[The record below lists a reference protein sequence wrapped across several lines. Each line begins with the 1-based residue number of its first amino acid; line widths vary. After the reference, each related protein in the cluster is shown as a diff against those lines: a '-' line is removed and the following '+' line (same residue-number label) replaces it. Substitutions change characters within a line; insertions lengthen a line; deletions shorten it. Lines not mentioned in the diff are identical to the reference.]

1 MCLRVL
7 HLDIE
12 TYSSAPL
19 PKCGVYRYC
28 DSPDFEL
35 LLLSYAFDDEPVVT
49 VDLACGERMPEEFLQ
64 ALEDANILKIA
75 HNAVFERVCFSR
87 HLGRWLDPSQWR
99 CTMVMSWYSTLPGR
113 LADVAVALN
122 VTEKKMEEGKDLIR
136 YFSVPCKP
144 TKANGGRTRNLPQ
157 HAPEKW
163 ATYKAYNAQDV
174 ETERAVY
181 KALLGH
187 PLPEHEWALYA
198 LDQRINDRG
207 VRVDKLLVKQ
217 AMAVDL
223 AFSQQAF
230 QRAQALTGLENP
242 GSVSQLKA
250 WLADM
255 DMPMESLSKRIVQE
269 KATEAEGIV
278 KELLELRLE
287 LSKTSIKKYEA
298 MARTVCRDGR
308 VHGMLQFGG
317 ASRTF
322 RWAGRLIQI
331 QNLVANHLPD
341 LPLARDIVRSGDK
354 DQLELLFGS
363 VPSTLSE
370 LIRTAF
376 IPKDGCRFIVAD
388 FSAIEARVLAWLAGE
403 EWVLEEFR
411 GKGKIYEATASRMF
425 HIPQETIVK
434 GHPNYEYRQKGKQA
448 TLSCIAEGQ
457 LVLTDQGLVPIEQ
470 IQMHHKVW
478 DGESWVAHEGLVYR
492 GRREVITY
500 EGLTA
505 TADHLVWVKGQTQ
518 PIPFGQAA
526 AIGLH
531 LVEFGKMVHCEPNET
546 NQRITRVYDLR
557 NAGPHHRFTVS
568 GHLVHNCGY
577 GGGVGA
583 LKAMGAKMPEE
594 EMQPLVDAWRA
605 ANPHIVKFWYALGNA
620 ASEVIEKHNSVRV
633 GKVKVYWRGN
643 RMLIRLPSG
652 RDLCYLSP
660 RFVTNRFGSQGIG
673 YLAASANGKMELQET
688 FPGRWAENCTQAI
701 ARDLLAHAMQNLE
714 AAGYPIVFHVHD
726 EAVMEVPIG
735 QGSVEEACRIMAI
748 PPRWAQDLPLR
759 ADGEEMAFYRK

>member
-1 MCLRVL
+1 MMRLRVL

-28 DSPDFEL
+28 DAPDFEI
-35 LLLSYAFDDEPVVT
+35 LLLSYAFDDAPVVT
-49 VDLACGERMPEEFLQ
+49 VDMACGETLPDAFLH
-64 ALEDANILKIA
+64 ALEDANVLKIA
-75 HNAVFERVCFSR
+75 HNAAFERVCFSK
-87 HLGRWLDPSQWR
+87 HLGYWLDPAQWR
-99 CTMVMSWYSTLPGR
+99 CTMVMAWYQTLPGK

-136 YFSVPCKP
+136 YFSMPCKA
-144 TKANGGRTRNLPQ
+144 TKTNGGRTRNLPR

-181 KALLGH
+181 KALLH
-187 PLPEHEWALYA
+187 HALPEHEWALYA

-207 VRVDKLLVKQ
+207 VRVDRLLVKN

-230 QRAQALTGLENP
+230 QRAQELTGLENP

-269 KATEAEGIV
+269 KAAGAEGIV

-287 LSKTSIKKYEA
+287 LSKTSVKKYES
-298 MARTVCRDGR
+298 MARCICKDGR
-308 VHGMLQFGG
+308 VHGLLQFGG

-322 RWAGRLIQI
+322 RWAGRLVQA
-331 QNLVANHLPD
+331 QNLPQNHLPD
-341 LPLARDIVRSGDK
+341 LNLARDIVRSGDEE
-354 DQLELLFGS
+354 QLELLFGS
-363 VPSTLSE
+363 VPNTLSE

-376 IPKDGCRFIVAD
+376 IPRDGCRFIVAD

-448 TLSCIAEGQ
+448 TLSC
-457 LVLTDQGLVPIEQ
+457 
-470 IQMHHKVW
+470 
-478 DGESWVAHEGLVYR
+478 
-492 GRREVITY
+492 
-500 EGLTA
+500 
-505 TADHLVWVKGQTQ
+505 
-518 PIPFGQAA
+518 
-526 AIGLH
+526 
-531 LVEFGKMVHCEPNET
+531 
-546 NQRITRVYDLR
+546 
-557 NAGPHHRFTVS
+557 
-568 GHLVHNCGY
+568 GY

-605 ANPHIVKFWYALGNA
+605 ANPHIVRFWNALGNA
-620 ASEVIEKHNSVRV
+620 VSEVIEKHNSVRV
-633 GKVKVYWRGN
+633 GKVVVYRKEGH
-643 RMLIRLPSG
+643 MLIRLPGG

-660 RFVTNRFGSQGIG
+660 RFVTNRFGSRGIG
-673 YLAASANGKMELQET
+673 YLAAGAGGKMELQET
-688 FPGRWAENCTQAI
+688 FGGKIAENCTQAI
-701 ARDLLAHAMQNLE
+701 ARDLLAHAMLNLE

-735 QGSVEEACRIMAI
+735 QGSVEEACRVMAI
-748 PPRWAQDLPLR
+748 PPDWARDLPLR
-759 ADGEEMAFYRK
+759 ADGDEMTYYKKT

>member
-1 MCLRVL
+1 MCVM

-12 TYSSAPL
+12 TYSSAAL

-28 DSPDFEL
+28 DAPDFEI
-35 LLLSYAFDDEPVVT
+35 LLLSYAFGGAPVAT
-49 VDLACGERMPEEFLQ
+49 VDMACGESLPDVFLR
-64 ALEDANILKIA
+64 ALEDPNVLKIA
-75 HNAVFERVCFSR
+75 HNAAFERVCFSR
-87 HLGRWLDPSQWR
+87 YLGRWLDPAQWR
-99 CTMVMSWYSTLPGR
+99 CTMVMAWYRTLPGK
-113 LADVAVALN
+113 LADVAVALD

-144 TKANGGRTRNLPQ
+144 TQANGGRTRNLPR

-181 KALLGH
+181 KALLH
-187 PLPEHEWALYA
+187 HSLPEHEWALYA
-198 LDQRINDRG
+198 LDQQINDRG
-207 VRVDKLLVKQ
+207 VRVDRLLVKN

-230 QRAQALTGLENP
+230 QRARELTGLENP

-269 KATEAEGIV
+269 KAAEADGIV

-287 LSKTSIKKYEA
+287 LSKTSVKKYES
-298 MARTVCRDGR
+298 MARCICRDGR
-308 VHGMLQFGG
+308 VHGLLQFGG
-317 ASRTF
+317 AARTF
-322 RWAGRLIQI
+322 RWAGRLVQA
-331 QNLVANHLPD
+331 QNLPQNHLPD
-341 LPLARDIVRSGDK
+341 LSLARDIVRSGDEE
-354 DQLELLFGS
+354 QLELLFGS
-363 VPSTLSE
+363 VPNTLSE

-376 IPKDGCRFIVAD
+376 IPRDGCRFIVAD

-425 HIPQETIVK
+425 HIPQETIVR

-448 TLSCIAEGQ
+448 TLS
-457 LVLTDQGLVPIEQ
+457 
-470 IQMHHKVW
+470 
-478 DGESWVAHEGLVYR
+478 
-492 GRREVITY
+492 
-500 EGLTA
+500 
-505 TADHLVWVKGQTQ
+505 
-518 PIPFGQAA
+518 
-526 AIGLH
+526 
-531 LVEFGKMVHCEPNET
+531 
-546 NQRITRVYDLR
+546 
-557 NAGPHHRFTVS
+557 
-568 GHLVHNCGY
+568 CGY

-605 ANPHIVKFWYALGNA
+605 ANAHIVRFWNALGNA
-620 ASEVIEKHNSVRV
+620 ASEVIERQNSVRV
-633 GKVKVYWRGN
+633 GKVTVYRKEGHL
-643 RMLIRLPSG
+643 LIRLPGG

-660 RFVTNRFGSQGIG
+660 RFVTNRFGSRGIG
-673 YLAASANGKMELQET
+673 YLAPAGNGQMTLQET
-688 FPGRWAENCTQAI
+688 FGGKLAENCTQSI
-701 ARDLLAHAMQNLE
+701 ARDLLAHAMLNLE

-726 EAVMEVPIG
+726 EAVMEVPDG
-735 QGSVEEACRIMAI
+735 QGSVEEACRVMAI
-748 PPRWAQDLPLR
+748 PPDWARDLPLR
-759 ADGEEMAFYRK
+759 AEGDEMAYYKKT

>member
-1 MCLRVL
+1 MRVL
-7 HLDIE
+7 HLDLE

-28 DSPDFEL
+28 DSPDFEI
-35 LLLSYAFDDEPVVT
+35 LLLSYAFDDESVVT
-49 VDLACGERMPEEFLQ
+49 VDLACGEEIPEGFLA
-64 ALEDANILKIA
+64 ALTDSQVVKIA
-75 HNAVFERVCFSR
+75 HNATYERVCFSR
-87 HLGRWLDPSQWR
+87 YLRRSGLLAAGEWLDPAQWR
-99 CTMVMSWYSTLPGR
+99 CTMVMAWYLTLPGR

-136 YFSVPCKP
+136 YFSAPCKP
-144 TKANGGRTRNLPQ
+144 TRTNGGRTRNLPQ

-163 ATYKAYNAQDV
+163 VMYKKYNAQDV

-181 KALLGH
+181 HALLKH
-187 PLPEHEWALYA
+187 PLPEHEWELYA

-207 VRVDKLLVKQ
+207 VRIDRLLVKQ

-230 QRAQALTGLENP
+230 RRAQALTGLENP

-255 DMPMESLSKRIVQE
+255 NMPMESLSKRIVQE
-269 KATEAEGIV
+269 KAAEAEGIV

-298 MARTVCRDGR
+298 MTRTVRRDGR
-308 VHGMLQFGG
+308 VHGTLQFGG

-322 RWAGRLIQI
+322 RWAGRLVQL
-331 QNLVANHLPD
+331 QNVPQNHLPD
-341 LPLARDIVRSGDK
+341 LKLARDIVKHGDEE
-354 DQLELLFGS
+354 QLELLFGS
-363 VPSTLSE
+363 VPGTLSE

-376 IPKDGCRFIVAD
+376 IPRDGCRFIAAD

-448 TLSCIAEGQ
+448 TLS
-457 LVLTDQGLVPIEQ
+457 
-470 IQMHHKVW
+470 
-478 DGESWVAHEGLVYR
+478 
-492 GRREVITY
+492 
-500 EGLTA
+500 
-505 TADHLVWVKGQTQ
+505 
-518 PIPFGQAA
+518 
-526 AIGLH
+526 
-531 LVEFGKMVHCEPNET
+531 
-546 NQRITRVYDLR
+546 
-557 NAGPHHRFTVS
+557 
-568 GHLVHNCGY
+568 CGY

-633 GKVKVYWRGN
+633 GKVKVYWRDN
-643 RMLIRLPSG
+643 RLLIRLPSG

-660 RFVTNRFGSQGIG
+660 RFVVNRFGSRGIG
-673 YLAASANGKMELQET
+673 YLAASVNGKMELQET
-688 FPGRWAENCTQAI
+688 FGGKIVENCTQSI

-714 AAGYPIVFHVHD
+714 VAGYPIVFHVHD

-735 QGSVEEACRIMAI
+735 QGSVEEACCIMAI
-748 PPRWAQDLPLR
+748 PPDWAQDLPLR
-759 ADGEEMAFYRK
+759 ADGEEMEFYRK

>member
-1 MCLRVL
+1 MRVL

-28 DSPDFEL
+28 DSPDFEI
-35 LLLSYAFDDEPVVT
+35 LLLSYAFDGEPVVT
-49 VDLACGERMPEEFLQ
+49 VDLACGEQMPDEFLK
-64 ALEDANILKIA
+64 ALEAPNILKIA
-75 HNAVFERVCFSR
+75 HNAAFERVCFSKY
-87 HLGRWLDPSQWR
+87 LGHWLDPSQWR
-99 CTMVMSWYSTLPGR
+99 CTMVMAWYSTLPGR

-144 TKANGGRTRNLPQ
+144 TKTNGGRTRNLPQ

-181 KALLGH
+181 HALLSH

-223 AFSQQAF
+223 AFSRQAF
-230 QRAQALTGLENP
+230 RRAQELTGLDNP

-308 VHGMLQFGG
+308 VHGTLQFGG

-322 RWAGRLIQI
+322 RWAGRLVQL
-331 QNLVANHLPD
+331 QNVPQNHLPD
-341 LPLARDIVRSGDK
+341 LPLARDIVKRGDEE
-354 DQLELLFGS
+354 QLELLFGS
-363 VPSTLSE
+363 VPNTLSE

-376 IPKDGCRFIVAD
+376 IPRDGCRFIVAD

-457 LVLTDQGLVPIEQ
+457 LVLTDQG
-470 IQMHHKVW
+470 
-478 DGESWVAHEGLVYR
+478 S
-492 GRREVITY
+492 
-500 EGLTA
+500 
-505 TADHLVWVKGQTQ
+505 
-518 PIPFGQAA
+518 
-526 AIGLH
+526 
-531 LVEFGKMVHCEPNET
+531 
-546 NQRITRVYDLR
+546 
-557 NAGPHHRFTVS
+557 
-568 GHLVHNCGY
+568 
-577 GGGVGA
+577 
-583 LKAMGAKMPEE
+583 
-594 EMQPLVDAWRA
+594 
-605 ANPHIVKFWYALGNA
+605 
-620 ASEVIEKHNSVRV
+620 
-633 GKVKVYWRGN
+633 
-643 RMLIRLPSG
+643 LPS
-652 RDLCYLSP
+652 
-660 RFVTNRFGSQGIG
+660 
-673 YLAASANGKMELQET
+673 
-688 FPGRWAENCTQAI
+688 
-701 ARDLLAHAMQNLE
+701 
-714 AAGYPIVFHVHD
+714 
-726 EAVMEVPIG
+726 
-735 QGSVEEACRIMAI
+735 
-748 PPRWAQDLPLR
+748 
-759 ADGEEMAFYRK
+759 

>member
-1 MCLRVL
+1 MRVL

-28 DSPDFEL
+28 DAPDFEI
-35 LLLSYAFDDEPVVT
+35 LLLSYAFDDAPVVT
-49 VDLACGERMPEEFLQ
+49 VDMACGESLPDVFLR
-64 ALEDANILKIA
+64 ALEDPDVLKIA
-75 HNAVFERVCFSR
+75 HNAAFERVCFSK
-87 HLGRWLDPSQWR
+87 HLGHWLDPAQWR
-99 CTMVMSWYSTLPGR
+99 CTMVMAWYQTLPGK
-113 LADVAVALN
+113 LSDVAVALN

-136 YFSVPCKP
+136 YFSMPCKA
-144 TKANGGRTRNLPQ
+144 TKTNGGRTRNLPR

-181 KALLGH
+181 KALLH
-187 PLPEHEWALYA
+187 HSLPEHEWALYA

-207 VRVDKLLVKQ
+207 VRVDRLLVKS
-217 AMAVDL
+217 AMAVDQ
-223 AFSQQAF
+223 AFSEQAF
-230 QRAQALTGLENP
+230 QRAQELTGLENP

-269 KATEAEGIV
+269 KAAGAEGIV

-287 LSKTSIKKYEA
+287 LSKTSVKKYES
-298 MARTVCRDGR
+298 MARCICKDGR
-308 VHGMLQFGG
+308 VHGLLQFGG
-317 ASRTF
+317 AARTF
-322 RWAGRLIQI
+322 RWAGRLVQA
-331 QNLVANHLPD
+331 QNLPQNHLPD
-341 LPLARDIVRSGDK
+341 LNLARDIVRSGDEE
-354 DQLELLFGS
+354 QLELLFGS
-363 VPSTLSE
+363 VPNTLSE

-376 IPKDGCRFIVAD
+376 IPRDGCRFIVAD

-448 TLSCIAEGQ
+448 TLSC
-457 LVLTDQGLVPIEQ
+457 
-470 IQMHHKVW
+470 
-478 DGESWVAHEGLVYR
+478 
-492 GRREVITY
+492 
-500 EGLTA
+500 
-505 TADHLVWVKGQTQ
+505 
-518 PIPFGQAA
+518 
-526 AIGLH
+526 
-531 LVEFGKMVHCEPNET
+531 
-546 NQRITRVYDLR
+546 
-557 NAGPHHRFTVS
+557 
-568 GHLVHNCGY
+568 GY

-605 ANPHIVKFWYALGNA
+605 ANPNIVRFWNALGNA

-633 GKVKVYWRGN
+633 GKVVVYRKEGH
-643 RMLIRLPSG
+643 MLIRLPGG

-660 RFVTNRFGSQGIG
+660 RFVTNRFGSRGIG
-673 YLAASANGKMELQET
+673 YLAASDGGKMELQET
-688 FPGRWAENCTQAI
+688 FGGKIAENCTQAI
-701 ARDLLAHAMQNLE
+701 ARDLLAHAMLNLE

-735 QGSVEEACRIMAI
+735 QGSVEEACRVMAI
-748 PPRWAQDLPLR
+748 PPDWARDLPLR
-759 ADGEEMAFYRK
+759 ADGDEMTYYKKT

>member
-1 MCLRVL
+1 MRLRVL

-28 DSPDFEL
+28 DAPDFEI
-35 LLLSYAFDDEPVVT
+35 LLLSYAFDDAPVVT
-49 VDLACGERMPEEFLQ
+49 VDMACGESLPDEFLH
-64 ALEDANILKIA
+64 ALEDPTVLKIA
-75 HNAVFERVCFSR
+75 HNAAFERVCFSK
-87 HLGRWLDPSQWR
+87 HLGRWLDPAQWR
-99 CTMVMSWYSTLPGR
+99 CTMVMAWYRTLPGK
-113 LADVAVALN
+113 LADVAVALD

-144 TKANGGRTRNLPQ
+144 TQANGGRTRNLPR

-174 ETERAVY
+174 ETERAVCH
-181 KALLGH
+181 ALLRH

-207 VRVDKLLVKQ
+207 VRVDRLLVKN
-217 AMAVDL
+217 AMAVDQT
-223 AFSQQAF
+223 FSERAF
-230 QRAQALTGLENP
+230 QRAKALTGLENP

-269 KATEAEGIV
+269 KTAEADGIV

-287 LSKTSIKKYEA
+287 LSRTSVKKYES
-298 MARTVCRDGR
+298 MARCICRDGR
-308 VHGMLQFGG
+308 VHGLLQFGG
-317 ASRTF
+317 AARTF
-322 RWAGRLIQI
+322 RWAGRLVQA
-331 QNLVANHLPD
+331 QNLPQNHLPD
-341 LPLARDIVRSGDK
+341 LSLARDIVRSGDEE
-354 DQLELLFGS
+354 QLELLFGS
-363 VPSTLSE
+363 VPGTLSE
-370 LIRTAF
+370 IIRTAF

-425 HIPQETIVK
+425 HIPQETIVR

-448 TLSCIAEGQ
+448 TLS
-457 LVLTDQGLVPIEQ
+457 
-470 IQMHHKVW
+470 
-478 DGESWVAHEGLVYR
+478 
-492 GRREVITY
+492 
-500 EGLTA
+500 
-505 TADHLVWVKGQTQ
+505 
-518 PIPFGQAA
+518 
-526 AIGLH
+526 
-531 LVEFGKMVHCEPNET
+531 
-546 NQRITRVYDLR
+546 
-557 NAGPHHRFTVS
+557 
-568 GHLVHNCGY
+568 CGY

-605 ANPHIVKFWYALGNA
+605 ANPNIVRFWNALGNA
-620 ASEVIEKHNSVRV
+620 ASEVIERQNSVRV
-633 GKVKVYWRGN
+633 GKVTVYRKEGHL
-643 RMLIRLPSG
+643 LIRLPGG

-660 RFVTNRFGSQGIG
+660 RFVTNRFGSRSIA
-673 YLAASANGKMELQET
+673 YLAPAGNGQMTLQET
-688 FPGRWAENCTQAI
+688 FGGKLAENCTQSI
-701 ARDLLAHAMQNLE
+701 ARDLLAHAMLSLE
-714 AAGYPIVFHVHD
+714 TAGYPIVFHVHD
-726 EAVMEVPIG
+726 EAVMEVPDG

-748 PPRWAQDLPLR
+748 PPDWARDLPLR
-759 ADGEEMAFYRK
+759 AEEDEMAYYKKT

>member
-1 MCLRVL
+1 MRLRVL

-28 DSPDFEL
+28 DAPDFEI
-35 LLLSYAFDDEPVVT
+35 LLLSYAFDDAPVVT
-49 VDLACGERMPEEFLQ
+49 VDMACGETLPDAFLH
-64 ALEDANILKIA
+64 ALEDANVLKIA
-75 HNAVFERVCFSR
+75 HNAAFERVCFSK
-87 HLGRWLDPSQWR
+87 HLGHWLDPAQWR
-99 CTMVMSWYSTLPGR
+99 CTMVMAWYQTLPGK

-136 YFSVPCKP
+136 YFSMPCKA
-144 TKANGGRTRNLPQ
+144 TKTNGGRTRNLPR

-181 KALLGH
+181 KALLH
-187 PLPEHEWALYA
+187 HALPEHEWALYA

-207 VRVDKLLVKQ
+207 VRVDRLLVKS
-217 AMAVDL
+217 AMAVDQ
-223 AFSQQAF
+223 AFSEQAF
-230 QRAQALTGLENP
+230 QRAQELTGLENP

-269 KATEAEGIV
+269 KAAGAEGIV

-287 LSKTSIKKYEA
+287 LSKTSVKKYES
-298 MARTVCRDGR
+298 MARCICKDGR
-308 VHGMLQFGG
+308 VHGLLQFGG
-317 ASRTF
+317 AARTF
-322 RWAGRLIQI
+322 RWAGRLVQA
-331 QNLVANHLPD
+331 QNLPQNHLPD
-341 LPLARDIVRSGDK
+341 LNLARDIVRSGDEE
-354 DQLELLFGS
+354 QLELLFGS
-363 VPSTLSE
+363 VPNTLSE

-376 IPKDGCRFIVAD
+376 IPRDGCRFIVAD

-448 TLSCIAEGQ
+448 TLSC
-457 LVLTDQGLVPIEQ
+457 
-470 IQMHHKVW
+470 
-478 DGESWVAHEGLVYR
+478 
-492 GRREVITY
+492 
-500 EGLTA
+500 
-505 TADHLVWVKGQTQ
+505 
-518 PIPFGQAA
+518 
-526 AIGLH
+526 
-531 LVEFGKMVHCEPNET
+531 
-546 NQRITRVYDLR
+546 
-557 NAGPHHRFTVS
+557 
-568 GHLVHNCGY
+568 GY

-605 ANPHIVKFWYALGNA
+605 ANPNIVRFWNALGNA

-633 GKVKVYWRGN
+633 GKVMVYRKEGH
-643 RMLIRLPSG
+643 MLIRLPGG

-660 RFVTNRFGSQGIG
+660 RFVTNRFGSRGIG
-673 YLAASANGKMELQET
+673 YLAASAGGKMELQET
-688 FPGRWAENCTQAI
+688 FGGKIAENCTQAI
-701 ARDLLAHAMQNLE
+701 ARDLLAHAMLNLE
-714 AAGYPIVFHVHD
+714 AAGYPIMFHVHD

-735 QGSVEEACRIMAI
+735 QGSVEEACRVMAI
-748 PPRWAQDLPLR
+748 PPDWRGICR
-759 ADGEEMAFYRK
+759 SGRTGTK

>member
-1 MCLRVL
+1 MRVL

-28 DSPDFEL
+28 DAPDFEI
-35 LLLSYAFDDEPVVT
+35 LLLSYAFDDAPVVT
-49 VDLACGERMPEEFLQ
+49 VDMACGETLPDAFLH
-64 ALEDANILKIA
+64 ALEDANVLKIA
-75 HNAVFERVCFSR
+75 HNAAFERVCFSK
-87 HLGRWLDPSQWR
+87 HLGHWLDPAQWR
-99 CTMVMSWYSTLPGR
+99 CTMVMAWYQTLPGK

-136 YFSVPCKP
+136 YFSMPCKA
-144 TKANGGRTRNLPQ
+144 TKTNGGRTRNLPR

-181 KALLGH
+181 KALLH
-187 PLPEHEWALYA
+187 HALPEHEWALYA

-207 VRVDKLLVKQ
+207 VRVDRLLVKN

-230 QRAQALTGLENP
+230 QRAQELTGLENP

-269 KATEAEGIV
+269 KAAGAEGIV

-287 LSKTSIKKYEA
+287 LSKTSVKKYES
-298 MARTVCRDGR
+298 MARCICKDGR
-308 VHGMLQFGG
+308 VHGLLQFGG

-322 RWAGRLIQI
+322 RWAGRLVQA
-331 QNLVANHLPD
+331 QNLPQNHLPD
-341 LPLARDIVRSGDK
+341 LNLARDIVRSGDEE
-354 DQLELLFGS
+354 QLELLFGS
-363 VPSTLSE
+363 VPNTLSE

-376 IPKDGCRFIVAD
+376 IPRDGCRFIVAD

-448 TLSCIAEGQ
+448 TLSC
-457 LVLTDQGLVPIEQ
+457 
-470 IQMHHKVW
+470 
-478 DGESWVAHEGLVYR
+478 
-492 GRREVITY
+492 
-500 EGLTA
+500 
-505 TADHLVWVKGQTQ
+505 
-518 PIPFGQAA
+518 
-526 AIGLH
+526 
-531 LVEFGKMVHCEPNET
+531 
-546 NQRITRVYDLR
+546 
-557 NAGPHHRFTVS
+557 
-568 GHLVHNCGY
+568 GY

-605 ANPHIVKFWYALGNA
+605 ANPHIVRFWNALGNA
-620 ASEVIEKHNSVRV
+620 VSEVIEKHNSVRV
-633 GKVKVYWRGN
+633 GKVVVYRKEGH
-643 RMLIRLPSG
+643 MLIRLPGG

-660 RFVTNRFGSQGIG
+660 RFVTNRFGSRGIG
-673 YLAASANGKMELQET
+673 YLAAGASGKMELQET
-688 FPGRWAENCTQAI
+688 FGGKIAENCTQAI
-701 ARDLLAHAMQNLE
+701 ARDLLAHAMLNLE

-735 QGSVEEACRIMAI
+735 QGSVEEACRVMAI
-748 PPRWAQDLPLR
+748 PPDWARDLPLR
-759 ADGEEMAFYRK
+759 ADGDEMTYYKKT

>member
-1 MCLRVL
+1 MRLRVL

-28 DSPDFEL
+28 DAPDFEI
-35 LLLSYAFDDEPVVT
+35 LLLSYAFDDAPVVT
-49 VDLACGERMPEEFLQ
+49 VDMACGETLPDAFLH
-64 ALEDANILKIA
+64 ALEDANVLKIA
-75 HNAVFERVCFSR
+75 HNAAFERVCFSK
-87 HLGRWLDPSQWR
+87 HLGHWLDPAQWR
-99 CTMVMSWYSTLPGR
+99 CTMVMAWYQTLPGK

-136 YFSVPCKP
+136 YFSMPCKA
-144 TKANGGRTRNLPQ
+144 TKTNGGRTRNLPR

-181 KALLGH
+181 KALLH
-187 PLPEHEWALYA
+187 HALPEHEWALYA

-207 VRVDKLLVKQ
+207 VRVDRLLVKN

-230 QRAQALTGLENP
+230 QRAQELTGLENP

-269 KATEAEGIV
+269 KAAGAEGIV

-287 LSKTSIKKYEA
+287 LSKTSVKKYES
-298 MARTVCRDGR
+298 MARCICKDGR
-308 VHGMLQFGG
+308 VHGLLQFGG

-322 RWAGRLIQI
+322 RWAGRLVQA
-331 QNLVANHLPD
+331 QNLPQNHLPD
-341 LPLARDIVRSGDK
+341 LNLARDIVRSGDEE
-354 DQLELLFGS
+354 QLELLFGS
-363 VPSTLSE
+363 VPNTLSE

-376 IPKDGCRFIVAD
+376 IPRDGCRFIVAD

-448 TLSCIAEGQ
+448 TLSC
-457 LVLTDQGLVPIEQ
+457 
-470 IQMHHKVW
+470 
-478 DGESWVAHEGLVYR
+478 
-492 GRREVITY
+492 
-500 EGLTA
+500 
-505 TADHLVWVKGQTQ
+505 
-518 PIPFGQAA
+518 
-526 AIGLH
+526 
-531 LVEFGKMVHCEPNET
+531 
-546 NQRITRVYDLR
+546 
-557 NAGPHHRFTVS
+557 
-568 GHLVHNCGY
+568 GY

-605 ANPHIVKFWYALGNA
+605 ANPHIVRFWNALGNA
-620 ASEVIEKHNSVRV
+620 VSEVIEKHNSVRV
-633 GKVKVYWRGN
+633 GKVVVYRKEGHL
-643 RMLIRLPSG
+643 LIRLPGG

-660 RFVTNRFGSQGIG
+660 RFVTNRFGSRGIG
-673 YLAASANGKMELQET
+673 YLAASAGGKMELQET
-688 FPGRWAENCTQAI
+688 FGGKIAENCTQAI
-701 ARDLLAHAMQNLE
+701 ARDLLAHAMLNLE

-735 QGSVEEACRIMAI
+735 QGSVEEACRVMAI
-748 PPRWAQDLPLR
+748 PPDWARDLPLR
-759 ADGEEMAFYRK
+759 ADGDEMTYYKKT

>member
-1 MCLRVL
+1 MRLRVM

-12 TYSSAPL
+12 TYSSAAL

-28 DSPDFEL
+28 DAPDFEI
-35 LLLSYAFDDEPVVT
+35 LLLSYAFDDAPVVT
-49 VDLACGERMPEEFLQ
+49 VDMACGESLPDEFLH
-64 ALEDANILKIA
+64 ALEDPTVLKIA
-75 HNAVFERVCFSR
+75 HNAAFERVCFSK
-87 HLGRWLDPSQWR
+87 HLGRWLDPAQWR
-99 CTMVMSWYSTLPGR
+99 CTMVMAWYQTLPGK
-113 LADVAVALN
+113 LADVAVALD

-144 TKANGGRTRNLPQ
+144 TQANGGRTRNLPR

-174 ETERAVY
+174 ETERAVCH
-181 KALLGH
+181 ALLRH

-207 VRVDKLLVKQ
+207 VRVDRLLVKS
-217 AMAVDL
+217 AMAVDQ
-223 AFSQQAF
+223 AFSEQAF
-230 QRAQALTGLENP
+230 QRAQELTGLENP

-269 KATEAEGIV
+269 KAVETEGIV

-287 LSKTSIKKYEA
+287 LSRTSVKKYES
-298 MARTVCRDGR
+298 MARCICRDGR
-308 VHGMLQFGG
+308 VHGLLQFGG
-317 ASRTF
+317 AARTF
-322 RWAGRLIQI
+322 RWAGRLVQA
-331 QNLVANHLPD
+331 QNLPQNHLPD
-341 LPLARDIVRSGDK
+341 LNLARDIVRSGDEE
-354 DQLELLFGS
+354 QLELLFGS
-363 VPSTLSE
+363 VPNTLSE

-376 IPKDGCRFIVAD
+376 IPRDGCRFIVAD
-388 FSAIEARVLAWLAGE
+388 FSAIEAHVLAWLAGE

-448 TLSCIAEGQ
+448 TLSC
-457 LVLTDQGLVPIEQ
+457 
-470 IQMHHKVW
+470 
-478 DGESWVAHEGLVYR
+478 
-492 GRREVITY
+492 
-500 EGLTA
+500 
-505 TADHLVWVKGQTQ
+505 
-518 PIPFGQAA
+518 
-526 AIGLH
+526 
-531 LVEFGKMVHCEPNET
+531 
-546 NQRITRVYDLR
+546 
-557 NAGPHHRFTVS
+557 
-568 GHLVHNCGY
+568 GY

-605 ANPHIVKFWYALGNA
+605 ANPHIVRFWNALGNA
-620 ASEVIEKHNSVRV
+620 VSEVIEKHNSVRV
-633 GKVKVYWRGN
+633 GKVVVYRKEGH
-643 RMLIRLPSG
+643 MLIRLPGG

-660 RFVTNRFGSQGIG
+660 RFVTNRFGSRGIG
-673 YLAASANGKMELQET
+673 YLAASAGGKMELQET
-688 FPGRWAENCTQAI
+688 FGGKIAENCTQAI
-701 ARDLLAHAMQNLE
+701 ARDLLAHAMLNLE

-735 QGSVEEACRIMAI
+735 QGSVEEACRVMAI
-748 PPRWAQDLPLR
+748 PPDWARDLPLR
-759 ADGEEMAFYRK
+759 ADGDEMTYYKKT

>member
-1 MCLRVL
+1 MRVL

-28 DSPDFEL
+28 DAPDFEI
-35 LLLSYAFDDEPVVT
+35 LLLSYAFDDAPVVT
-49 VDLACGERMPEEFLQ
+49 VDMACGETLPDAFLH
-64 ALEDANILKIA
+64 ALEDANVLKIA
-75 HNAVFERVCFSR
+75 HNAAFERVCFSK
-87 HLGRWLDPSQWR
+87 HLGHWLDPAQWR
-99 CTMVMSWYSTLPGR
+99 CTMVMAWYQTLPGK

-136 YFSVPCKP
+136 YFSMPCKA
-144 TKANGGRTRNLPQ
+144 TKTNGGRTRNLPR

-181 KALLGH
+181 KALLH
-187 PLPEHEWALYA
+187 HALPEHEWALYA

-207 VRVDKLLVKQ
+207 VRVDRLLVKN

-230 QRAQALTGLENP
+230 QRAQELTGLENP

-269 KATEAEGIV
+269 KAAGAEGIV

-287 LSKTSIKKYEA
+287 LSKTSVKKYES
-298 MARTVCRDGR
+298 MARCICKDGR
-308 VHGMLQFGG
+308 VHGLLQFGG

-322 RWAGRLIQI
+322 RWAGRLVQA
-331 QNLVANHLPD
+331 QNLPQNHLPD
-341 LPLARDIVRSGDK
+341 LNLARDIVRSGDEE
-354 DQLELLFGS
+354 QLELLFGS
-363 VPSTLSE
+363 VPNTLSE

-376 IPKDGCRFIVAD
+376 IPRDGCRFIVAD

-448 TLSCIAEGQ
+448 TLSC
-457 LVLTDQGLVPIEQ
+457 
-470 IQMHHKVW
+470 
-478 DGESWVAHEGLVYR
+478 
-492 GRREVITY
+492 
-500 EGLTA
+500 
-505 TADHLVWVKGQTQ
+505 
-518 PIPFGQAA
+518 
-526 AIGLH
+526 
-531 LVEFGKMVHCEPNET
+531 
-546 NQRITRVYDLR
+546 
-557 NAGPHHRFTVS
+557 
-568 GHLVHNCGY
+568 GY

-605 ANPHIVKFWYALGNA
+605 ANPHIVRFWNALGNA
-620 ASEVIEKHNSVRV
+620 VSEVIEKHNSVRV
-633 GKVKVYWRGN
+633 GKVVVYRKEGHL
-643 RMLIRLPSG
+643 LIRLPGG

-660 RFVTNRFGSQGIG
+660 RFVTNRFGSRGIG
-673 YLAASANGKMELQET
+673 YLAASAGGKMELQET
-688 FPGRWAENCTQAI
+688 FGGKIAENCTQAI
-701 ARDLLAHAMQNLE
+701 ARDLLAHAMLNLE

-735 QGSVEEACRIMAI
+735 QGSVEEACRVMAI
-748 PPRWAQDLPLR
+748 PPDWARDLPLR
-759 ADGEEMAFYRK
+759 ADGDEMTYYKKT

>member
-1 MCLRVL
+1 MRVL

-28 DSPDFEL
+28 DAPDFEI
-35 LLLSYAFDDEPVVT
+35 LLLSYAFDDAPVVT
-49 VDLACGERMPEEFLQ
+49 VDMACGETLPDAFLH
-64 ALEDANILKIA
+64 ALEDANVLKIA
-75 HNAVFERVCFSR
+75 HNAAFERVCFSK
-87 HLGRWLDPSQWR
+87 HLGHWLDPAQWR
-99 CTMVMSWYSTLPGR
+99 CTMVMAWYQTLPGK

-136 YFSVPCKP
+136 YFSMPCKA
-144 TKANGGRTRNLPQ
+144 TKTNGGRTRNLPR

-181 KALLGH
+181 KALLH
-187 PLPEHEWALYA
+187 HALPEHEWALYA

-207 VRVDKLLVKQ
+207 VRVDRLLVKN

-230 QRAQALTGLENP
+230 QRAQELTGLENP

-269 KATEAEGIV
+269 KAAGAEGIV

-287 LSKTSIKKYEA
+287 LSKTSVKKYES
-298 MARTVCRDGR
+298 MARCICKDGR
-308 VHGMLQFGG
+308 VHGLLQFGG

-322 RWAGRLIQI
+322 RWAGRLVQA
-331 QNLVANHLPD
+331 QNLPQNHLPD
-341 LPLARDIVRSGDK
+341 LNLARDIVRSGDEE
-354 DQLELLFGS
+354 QLELLFGS
-363 VPSTLSE
+363 VPNTLSE

-376 IPKDGCRFIVAD
+376 IPRDGCRFIVAD

-448 TLSCIAEGQ
+448 TLSC
-457 LVLTDQGLVPIEQ
+457 
-470 IQMHHKVW
+470 
-478 DGESWVAHEGLVYR
+478 
-492 GRREVITY
+492 
-500 EGLTA
+500 
-505 TADHLVWVKGQTQ
+505 
-518 PIPFGQAA
+518 
-526 AIGLH
+526 
-531 LVEFGKMVHCEPNET
+531 
-546 NQRITRVYDLR
+546 
-557 NAGPHHRFTVS
+557 
-568 GHLVHNCGY
+568 GY

-605 ANPHIVKFWYALGNA
+605 ANPNIVRFWNALGNA

-633 GKVKVYWRGN
+633 GKVMVYRKEGH
-643 RMLIRLPSG
+643 MLIRLPGG

-660 RFVTNRFGSQGIG
+660 RFVTNRFGSRGIG
-673 YLAASANGKMELQET
+673 YLAASAGGKMELQET
-688 FPGRWAENCTQAI
+688 FGGKIAENCTQAI
-701 ARDLLAHAMQNLE
+701 ARDLLAHAMLNLE

-735 QGSVEEACRIMAI
+735 QGSVEEACRVMAI
-748 PPRWAQDLPLR
+748 PPDWARDLPLR
-759 ADGEEMAFYRK
+759 ADGDEMTYYKKT

>member
-1 MCLRVL
+1 MRLRVL

-28 DSPDFEL
+28 DAPDFEI
-35 LLLSYAFDDEPVVT
+35 LLLSYAFDDAPVVT
-49 VDLACGERMPEEFLQ
+49 VDMACGETLPDAFLH

-75 HNAVFERVCFSR
+75 HNAAFERVCFSK
-87 HLGRWLDPSQWR
+87 HLGHWLDPAQWR
-99 CTMVMSWYSTLPGR
+99 CTMVMAWYQTLPGK

-136 YFSVPCKP
+136 YFSMPCKA
-144 TKANGGRTRNLPQ
+144 TKTNGGRTRNLPR

-181 KALLGH
+181 KALLH
-187 PLPEHEWALYA
+187 HALPEHEWALYA

-207 VRVDKLLVKQ
+207 VRVDRLLVKN

-230 QRAQALTGLENP
+230 QRAQELTGLENP

-269 KATEAEGIV
+269 KAAGAEGIV

-287 LSKTSIKKYEA
+287 LSKTSVKKYES
-298 MARTVCRDGR
+298 MARCICKDGR
-308 VHGMLQFGG
+308 VHGLLQFGG

-322 RWAGRLIQI
+322 RWAGRLVQA
-331 QNLVANHLPD
+331 QNLPQNHLPD
-341 LPLARDIVRSGDK
+341 LNLARDIVRSGDEE
-354 DQLELLFGS
+354 QLELLFGS
-363 VPSTLSE
+363 VPNTLSE

-376 IPKDGCRFIVAD
+376 IPRDGCRFIVAD

-448 TLSCIAEGQ
+448 TLSC
-457 LVLTDQGLVPIEQ
+457 
-470 IQMHHKVW
+470 
-478 DGESWVAHEGLVYR
+478 
-492 GRREVITY
+492 
-500 EGLTA
+500 
-505 TADHLVWVKGQTQ
+505 
-518 PIPFGQAA
+518 
-526 AIGLH
+526 
-531 LVEFGKMVHCEPNET
+531 
-546 NQRITRVYDLR
+546 
-557 NAGPHHRFTVS
+557 
-568 GHLVHNCGY
+568 GY

-605 ANPHIVKFWYALGNA
+605 ANPNIVRFWNALGNA

-633 GKVKVYWRGN
+633 GKVMVYRKEGH
-643 RMLIRLPSG
+643 MLIRLPGG

-660 RFVTNRFGSQGIG
+660 RFVTNRFGSRGIG
-673 YLAASANGKMELQET
+673 YLAASAGGKMELQET
-688 FPGRWAENCTQAI
+688 FGGKIAENCTQAI
-701 ARDLLAHAMQNLE
+701 ARDLLAHAMLNLE

-735 QGSVEEACRIMAI
+735 QGSVEEACRVMAI
-748 PPRWAQDLPLR
+748 PPDWARDLPLR
-759 ADGEEMAFYRK
+759 ADGDEMAYYKKT

>member
-1 MCLRVL
+1 MRLRVL

-28 DSPDFEL
+28 DAPDFEI
-35 LLLSYAFDDEPVVT
+35 LLLSYAFDDAPVVT
-49 VDLACGERMPEEFLQ
+49 VDMACGESLPDVFLR
-64 ALEDANILKIA
+64 ALEDPDVLKIA
-75 HNAVFERVCFSR
+75 HNAAFERVCFSK
-87 HLGRWLDPSQWR
+87 HLGHWLDPAQWR
-99 CTMVMSWYSTLPGR
+99 CTMVMAWYQTLPGK
-113 LADVAVALN
+113 LADTAVALN
-122 VTEKKMEEGKDLIR
+122 VMEKKMEEGKDLIR
-136 YFSVPCKP
+136 YFSMPCKE
-144 TKANGGRTRNLPQ
+144 TKTNGGRTRNLPQ

-181 KALLGH
+181 KALLH
-187 PLPEHEWALYA
+187 HSLPEHEWALYA

-207 VRVDKLLVKQ
+207 VRVDRLLVKS
-217 AMAVDL
+217 AMAVDQ
-223 AFSQQAF
+223 AFSEQAF
-230 QRAQALTGLENP
+230 QRAQELTGLENP

-255 DMPMESLSKRIVQE
+255 DMPMESLAKRIVQE
-269 KATEAEGIV
+269 KAAEADGIV

-287 LSKTSIKKYEA
+287 LSKTSVKKYES
-298 MARTVCRDGR
+298 MARCICKDGR
-308 VHGMLQFGG
+308 VHGLLQFGG

-322 RWAGRLIQI
+322 RWAGRLVQA
-331 QNLVANHLPD
+331 QNLPQNHLPD
-341 LPLARDIVRSGDK
+341 LNLARDIVRSGDEE
-354 DQLELLFGS
+354 QLELLFGS
-363 VPSTLSE
+363 VPNTLSE

-376 IPKDGCRFIVAD
+376 IPRDGCRFIVAD

-448 TLSCIAEGQ
+448 TLSC
-457 LVLTDQGLVPIEQ
+457 
-470 IQMHHKVW
+470 
-478 DGESWVAHEGLVYR
+478 
-492 GRREVITY
+492 
-500 EGLTA
+500 
-505 TADHLVWVKGQTQ
+505 
-518 PIPFGQAA
+518 
-526 AIGLH
+526 
-531 LVEFGKMVHCEPNET
+531 
-546 NQRITRVYDLR
+546 
-557 NAGPHHRFTVS
+557 
-568 GHLVHNCGY
+568 GY

-605 ANPHIVKFWYALGNA
+605 ANPNIVRFWNALGNA

-633 GKVKVYWRGN
+633 GKVMVYRKEGH
-643 RMLIRLPSG
+643 MLIRLPGG

-660 RFVTNRFGSQGIG
+660 RFVTNRFGSRGIG
-673 YLAASANGKMELQET
+673 YLAASAGGKMELQET
-688 FPGRWAENCTQAI
+688 FGGKIAENCTQAI
-701 ARDLLAHAMQNLE
+701 ARDLLAHAMLNLE

-735 QGSVEEACRIMAI
+735 QGSVEEACRVMAI
-748 PPRWAQDLPLR
+748 PPDWARDLPLR
-759 ADGEEMAFYRK
+759 ADGDELTYYKKT

>member
-1 MCLRVL
+1 MRLCVM

-12 TYSSAPL
+12 TYSSAAL

-28 DSPDFEL
+28 DAPDFEI
-35 LLLSYAFDDEPVVT
+35 LLLSYAFDGAPVAT
-49 VDLACGERMPEEFLQ
+49 VDMACGESLPDVFLR
-64 ALEDANILKIA
+64 ALEDPDVLKIA
-75 HNAVFERVCFSR
+75 HNAAFERVCFSK
-87 HLGRWLDPSQWR
+87 HLGHWLDPAQWR
-99 CTMVMSWYSTLPGR
+99 CTMVMAWYQTLPGK
-113 LADVAVALN
+113 LADAAVALD

-136 YFSVPCKP
+136 YFSTPCKP
-144 TKANGGRTRNLPQ
+144 TQANGGRARNLPR

-181 KALLGH
+181 HALLRH

-207 VRVDKLLVKQ
+207 VRLDRLLVKN
-217 AMAVDL
+217 AMAVDQV
-223 AFSQQAF
+223 FSEQAF
-230 QRAQALTGLENP
+230 QRAKALTGLENP

-269 KATEAEGIV
+269 KAAGAEGIV

-287 LSKTSIKKYEA
+287 LSKTSVKKYES
-298 MARTVCRDGR
+298 MARCICRDGR
-308 VHGMLQFGG
+308 VHGLLQFGG
-317 ASRTF
+317 AARTF
-322 RWAGRLIQI
+322 RWAGRLVQA
-331 QNLVANHLPD
+331 QNLPQNHLPD
-341 LPLARDIVRSGDK
+341 LSLARDIVRSGDEE
-354 DQLELLFGS
+354 QLELLFGS
-363 VPSTLSE
+363 VPGTLSE

-425 HIPQETIVK
+425 HIPQETIVR

-448 TLSCIAEGQ
+448 TLS
-457 LVLTDQGLVPIEQ
+457 
-470 IQMHHKVW
+470 
-478 DGESWVAHEGLVYR
+478 
-492 GRREVITY
+492 
-500 EGLTA
+500 
-505 TADHLVWVKGQTQ
+505 
-518 PIPFGQAA
+518 
-526 AIGLH
+526 
-531 LVEFGKMVHCEPNET
+531 
-546 NQRITRVYDLR
+546 
-557 NAGPHHRFTVS
+557 
-568 GHLVHNCGY
+568 CGY

-605 ANPHIVKFWYALGNA
+605 ANPHIVRLWNALGNA
-620 ASEVIEKHNSVRV
+620 ASEVIEKHDSVRV
-633 GKVKVYWRGN
+633 GKVTVYRKEGHL
-643 RMLIRLPSG
+643 LIRLPGG

-660 RFVTNRFGSQGIG
+660 RFVTNRFGSRGIG
-673 YLAASANGKMELQET
+673 YLAPAGNGQMTLQET
-688 FPGRWAENCTQAI
+688 FGGKLAENCTQSI
-701 ARDLLAHAMQNLE
+701 ARDLLAHAMLNLE

-735 QGSVEEACRIMAI
+735 QGSVEEACRVMAI
-748 PPRWAQDLPLR
+748 PPDWARDLPLR
-759 ADGEEMAFYRK
+759 ADGDEMTYYKKT

>member
-1 MCLRVL
+1 MRVL

-28 DSPDFEL
+28 DAPDFEI
-35 LLLSYAFDDEPVVT
+35 LLLSYAFDDAPVVT
-49 VDLACGERMPEEFLQ
+49 VDMACGETLPDAFLH
-64 ALEDANILKIA
+64 ALEDANVLKIA
-75 HNAVFERVCFSR
+75 HNAAFERVCFSK
-87 HLGRWLDPSQWR
+87 HLGHWLDPAQWR
-99 CTMVMSWYSTLPGR
+99 CTMVMAWYQTLPGK

-136 YFSVPCKP
+136 YFSMPCKA
-144 TKANGGRTRNLPQ
+144 TKTNGGRTRNLPR

-181 KALLGH
+181 KALLH
-187 PLPEHEWALYA
+187 HALPEHEWALCA

-207 VRVDKLLVKQ
+207 VRVDRLLVKS
-217 AMAVDL
+217 AMAVDQ
-223 AFSQQAF
+223 AFSEQAF
-230 QRAQALTGLENP
+230 QRAQELTGLENP

-269 KATEAEGIV
+269 KAAGAEGIV

-287 LSKTSIKKYEA
+287 LSKTSVKKYES
-298 MARTVCRDGR
+298 MARCICKDGR
-308 VHGMLQFGG
+308 VHGLLQFGG

-322 RWAGRLIQI
+322 RWAGRLVQA
-331 QNLVANHLPD
+331 QNLPQNHLPD
-341 LPLARDIVRSGDK
+341 LNLARDIVRSGDEE
-354 DQLELLFGS
+354 QLELLFGS
-363 VPSTLSE
+363 VPNTLSE

-376 IPKDGCRFIVAD
+376 IPRDGCRFIVAD

-448 TLSCIAEGQ
+448 TLSC
-457 LVLTDQGLVPIEQ
+457 
-470 IQMHHKVW
+470 
-478 DGESWVAHEGLVYR
+478 
-492 GRREVITY
+492 
-500 EGLTA
+500 
-505 TADHLVWVKGQTQ
+505 
-518 PIPFGQAA
+518 
-526 AIGLH
+526 
-531 LVEFGKMVHCEPNET
+531 
-546 NQRITRVYDLR
+546 
-557 NAGPHHRFTVS
+557 
-568 GHLVHNCGY
+568 GY

-605 ANPHIVKFWYALGNA
+605 ANPHIVRFWNALGNA
-620 ASEVIEKHNSVRV
+620 VSEVIEKHNSVRV
-633 GKVKVYWRGN
+633 GKVVVYRKEGH
-643 RMLIRLPSG
+643 MLIRLPGG

-660 RFVTNRFGSQGIG
+660 RFVTNRFGSRGIG
-673 YLAASANGKMELQET
+673 YLAAGASGKMELQET
-688 FPGRWAENCTQAI
+688 FGGKIAENCTQAI
-701 ARDLLAHAMQNLE
+701 ARDLLAHAMLNLE

-735 QGSVEEACRIMAI
+735 QGSVEEACRVMAI
-748 PPRWAQDLPLR
+748 PPDWARDLPLR
-759 ADGEEMAFYRK
+759 ADGDEMTYYKKT

>member
-1 MCLRVL
+1 MRLRVL

-28 DSPDFEL
+28 DAPDFEI
-35 LLLSYAFDDEPVVT
+35 LLLSYAFDDAPVVT
-49 VDLACGERMPEEFLQ
+49 VDMACGETLPDAFLH
-64 ALEDANILKIA
+64 ALEDANVLKIA
-75 HNAVFERVCFSR
+75 HNAAFERVCFSK
-87 HLGRWLDPSQWR
+87 HLGHWLDPAQWR
-99 CTMVMSWYSTLPGR
+99 CTMVMAWYQTLPGK

-136 YFSVPCKP
+136 YFSMPCKA
-144 TKANGGRTRNLPQ
+144 TKTNGGRTRNLPR

-181 KALLGH
+181 KALLH
-187 PLPEHEWALYA
+187 HSLPEHEWALYA

-207 VRVDKLLVKQ
+207 VRVDRLLVKS
-217 AMAVDL
+217 AMAVDQ
-223 AFSQQAF
+223 AFSEQAF
-230 QRAQALTGLENP
+230 QRAQELTGLENP

-269 KATEAEGIV
+269 KAAGAEGIV

-287 LSKTSIKKYEA
+287 LSKTSVKKYES
-298 MARTVCRDGR
+298 MARCICKDGR
-308 VHGMLQFGG
+308 VHGLLQFGG

-322 RWAGRLIQI
+322 RWAGRLVQA
-331 QNLVANHLPD
+331 QNLPQNHLPD
-341 LPLARDIVRSGDK
+341 LNLARDIVRSGDEE
-354 DQLELLFGS
+354 QLELLFGS
-363 VPSTLSE
+363 VPNTLSE

-376 IPKDGCRFIVAD
+376 IPRDGCRFIVAD

-448 TLSCIAEGQ
+448 TLSC
-457 LVLTDQGLVPIEQ
+457 
-470 IQMHHKVW
+470 
-478 DGESWVAHEGLVYR
+478 
-492 GRREVITY
+492 
-500 EGLTA
+500 
-505 TADHLVWVKGQTQ
+505 
-518 PIPFGQAA
+518 
-526 AIGLH
+526 
-531 LVEFGKMVHCEPNET
+531 
-546 NQRITRVYDLR
+546 
-557 NAGPHHRFTVS
+557 
-568 GHLVHNCGY
+568 GY

-605 ANPHIVKFWYALGNA
+605 ANPNIVRFWNALGNA

-633 GKVKVYWRGN
+633 GKVMVYRKEGH
-643 RMLIRLPSG
+643 MLIRLPGG

-660 RFVTNRFGSQGIG
+660 RFVTNRFGSRGIG
-673 YLAASANGKMELQET
+673 YLAASAGGKMELQET
-688 FPGRWAENCTQAI
+688 FGGKIAENCTQAI
-701 ARDLLAHAMQNLE
+701 ARDLLAHAMLNLE

-735 QGSVEEACRIMAI
+735 QGSVEEACRVMAI
-748 PPRWAQDLPLR
+748 PPEWARDLPLR
-759 ADGEEMAFYRK
+759 ADGDEMAYYKKT